1 MLVGEQGLSEDSVSS
16 TKEALPVNFRKS
28 KAEYSFDE
36 GVNDPEEPKA
46 FGDVCLCHGVPI
58 RSLINWRFEWYL
70 DCKCRPLTS
79 AGMSH

>member
-46 FGDVCLCHGVPI
+46 FGDVCRVPM
-58 RSLINWRFEWYL
+58 SWRTDKVVDQL
-70 DCKCRPLTS
+70 
-79 AGMSH
+79 AI